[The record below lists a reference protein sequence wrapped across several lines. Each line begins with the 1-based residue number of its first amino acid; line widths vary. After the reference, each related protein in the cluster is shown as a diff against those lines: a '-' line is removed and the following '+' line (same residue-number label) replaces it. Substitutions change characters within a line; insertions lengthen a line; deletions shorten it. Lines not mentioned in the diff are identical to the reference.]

1 MSSVATAFLAEFE
14 PWASQVGGGYLL
26 LLGIVIQ
33 SFKVT
38 AGHVIP
44 GDWGRRMGSWKLALA
59 M

>member
-1 MSSVATAFLAEFE
+1 MLV
-14 PWASQVGGGYLL
+14 
-26 LLGIVIQ
+26 IVIQ

-44 GDWGRRMGSWKLALA
+44 EDWGRRMGSWKLTLA